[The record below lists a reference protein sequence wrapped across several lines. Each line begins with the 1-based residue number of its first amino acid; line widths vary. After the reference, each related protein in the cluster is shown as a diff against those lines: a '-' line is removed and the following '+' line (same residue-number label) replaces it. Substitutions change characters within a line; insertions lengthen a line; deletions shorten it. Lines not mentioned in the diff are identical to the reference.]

1 MKKLLLRIL
10 LPLLMLSSLF
20 PQSPTV
26 QQIVNS
32 VNLDSLVYFVRE
44 LSGDVPTI
52 INGSLQTILSR
63 HKGQPG
69 NELAENYIKQ
79 KLELYGLNTIIQSF
93 STSGKN
99 ILATQTGTEFQ
110 NRKYIICAHYDDMP
124 GSIAPGADDNAS
136 GTAAVI
142 EAARILSQ
150 YSFPYTIVYALWDEE
165 EQGSVGSA
173 YYATQAYNEGDLIL
187 GVINLDMIAYDS
199 NSDGVCNVTNRAS
212 GLSKP
217 LYNNIVDLNNRYGIN
232 LNIIP
237 IVGLGSDH
245 VSFWYSG
252 YDAMEL
258 MEDLNDFN
266 THYHS
271 TSDLLQYFN
280 QPYHLKMSKLALGT
294 LAVFALDLN
303 LDLFHTPITLN
314 APGEETNISLLI
326 SNGPPIGNGSLA
338 PRMYY
343 RIKEPGGNFG
353 NFTEVVGTSTDGRT
367 YSFIIPALQNG
378 TLVQYYLAAQ
388 DDNSTTVTTL
398 PVGGGGYNPPGNSPP
413 EKFIQFL
420 VADLTAVM
428 LDEANSMDDWT
439 GDWSITTSEFVSPP
453 SSFTDS
459 PSGNYLP
466 SSIASLQYNKQINV
480 LNTISTFVEF
490 DAKWDIERMNDLGMV
505 EISTDGGS
513 SWSSVA
519 GQYTSPDVKNSFGY
533 VNVYDGIQTNWVHE
547 IMNVS
552 NFVNDQF
559 SLRFRLWSSTSINKD
574 GWYIDNFKV
583 SVYATILAKQPT
595 VDKTYAEKNV
605 DSVLFRIKFTNIY
618 NHQFTANLFIAN
630 SDNSLIDSLTLFD
643 DGLHG
648 DSLANDGLYGAYIP
662 PRPTEDFYSLSIST
676 VDHEINNYIYS
687 SDICRFTTA
696 GPITVDSIESTAFTN
711 NRFLIKPF
719 LENNGTDLSLSNI
732 QIKAYSND
740 PWVTQI
746 LPSFRTCSSIS
757 PGEVK
762 TNIQAF
768 AVTYDS
774 LTFPGYFN
782 LKFDISMD
790 GWTYWTDSIKVIISP
805 VGIDNEN
812 NLPLT
817 FKLEQNYPNPFNPT
831 TKIKYTIPNYN
842 GPLLGGVR
850 GGLITM
856 KVYDVLGRVVAT
868 LVNET
873 KQPGE
878 YEVEFNAANL
888 PSGVYFYQLKA
899 GELTDTK
906 KMILL
911 K

>member
-280 QPYHLKMSKLALGT
+280 QPYYLKMSKLALGT

-343 RIKEPGGNFG
+343 RIKEPGDNFG

-490 DAKWDIERMNDLGMV
+490 DAKWDIERMNDLRMV
-505 EISTDGGS
+505 EIQPMEDQVGVQWQTIYITGCKKFIWLCKCLRWNSNKLGS
-513 SWSSVA
+513 
-519 GQYTSPDVKNSFGY
+519 
-533 VNVYDGIQTNWVHE
+533 
-547 IMNVS
+547 
-552 NFVNDQF
+552 
-559 SLRFRLWSSTSINKD
+559 R
-574 GWYIDNFKV
+574 
-583 SVYATILAKQPT
+583 
-595 VDKTYAEKNV
+595 
-605 DSVLFRIKFTNIY
+605 
-618 NHQFTANLFIAN
+618 
-630 SDNSLIDSLTLFD
+630 
-643 DGLHG
+643 
-648 DSLANDGLYGAYIP
+648 
-662 PRPTEDFYSLSIST
+662 
-676 VDHEINNYIYS
+676 
-687 SDICRFTTA
+687 
-696 GPITVDSIESTAFTN
+696 
-711 NRFLIKPF
+711 
-719 LENNGTDLSLSNI
+719 
-732 QIKAYSND
+732 
-740 PWVTQI
+740 
-746 LPSFRTCSSIS
+746 
-757 PGEVK
+757 
-762 TNIQAF
+762 
-768 AVTYDS
+768 
-774 LTFPGYFN
+774 
-782 LKFDISMD
+782 
-790 GWTYWTDSIKVIISP
+790 
-805 VGIDNEN
+805 DNEC
-812 NLPLT
+812 
-817 FKLEQNYPNPFNPT
+817 F
-831 TKIKYTIPNYN
+831 
-842 GPLLGGVR
+842 
-850 GGLITM
+850 
-856 KVYDVLGRVVAT
+856 
-868 LVNET
+868 
-873 KQPGE
+873 
-878 YEVEFNAANL
+878 
-888 PSGVYFYQLKA
+888 
-899 GELTDTK
+899 
-906 KMILL
+906 
-911 K
+911 